1 MTAEIVVIGDEI
13 LLGLI
18 TDTNSA
24 YISRRLAEYGIGVMR
39 VVKVGDRI
47 DDIVQAFE
55 EAGRNAALVVCC
67 GGLGPTHDDKTREAA
82 AQFLGSELVLNESAL
97 GEIQTMYQKAGRTM
111 SDTNRVQAMIPVGAQ
126 YLSNS
131 RGTAPGLKFSKGKTT
146 YFCVQGVPKEM
157 EWMTENYVIPF
168 VKNIGHGNVLK
179 YRTIRTANIP
189 ESTLYE
195 KVKEVVEQFHGLL
208 DIAFLPQMT
217 RGVDIRLTSTGHSE
231 EKASELISEAER
243 KFVACIHQHFNGAVY
258 GFDDETLEQ
267 NLAKLF
273 FETQQTVATAESC
286 TGGLIAHRLTNVS
299 GSSSYFIQG
308 VTTYSNDSKTKL
320 LNVPEEIIN
329 LRGAV
334 SEEVAKAM
342 AENVRKLAGTDLG
355 LSTTGIAGPT
365 GATSN
370 KPVGLAFI
378 GFSTADATISVK
390 MTPLPYV
397 IDRLV
402 FKERLSQLALDI
414 VRKYLMTLKKKNYSV

>member
-24 YISRRLAEYGIGVMR
+24 YMSRRLAEYGIAVTR
-39 VVKVGDRI
+39 VTKVGDRI

-55 EAGRNAALVVCC
+55 DAGRHADLVVCC
-67 GGLGPTHDDKTREAA
+67 GGLGPTHDDKTRDAA
-82 AQFLGSELVLNESAL
+82 AQFLGSELVLNGSAL
-97 GEIQTMYQKAGRTM
+97 NEIVAMYQKAGRTM
-111 SDTNRVQAMIPVGAQ
+111 SETNRVQAMIPRGAN

-131 RGTAPGLKFSKGKTT
+131 RGTAPGLTFTKGSVT

-168 VKNIGHGNVLK
+168 VKNIGHSTVLK
-179 YRTIRTANIP
+179 YRTIRTANSP

-195 KVKEVVEQFHGLL
+195 KTKDVVEQFQDRL

-217 RGVDIRLTSTGHSE
+217 RGVDIRLTSIIHSA
-231 EKASELISEAER
+231 EKAAELIGEAER
-243 KFVACIHQHFNGAVY
+243 TFVACIHQYFNGAVY

-267 NLAKLF
+267 NLANLF
-273 FETQQTVATAESC
+273 FETQKTIATAESC

-308 VTTYSNDSKTKL
+308 VTAYSNESKMKL
-320 LNVPEEIIN
+320 LNVPEEVLIS
-329 LRGAV
+329 RGAV
-334 SEEVAKAM
+334 SEDVAKAM

-365 GATSN
+365 GATPN
-370 KPVGLAFI
+370 KPVGLAYI
-378 GFSTADATISVK
+378 GFSTAEATISVK
-390 MTPLPYV
+390 LTPLPYA

-414 VRKYLMTLKKKNYSV
+414 VRKYLITVKKNFFE

>member
-24 YISRRLAEYGIGVMR
+24 FISRRLAEYGIAVMR

-67 GGLGPTHDDKTREAA
+67 GGLGPTHDDKTRDAA

-111 SDTNRVQAMIPVGAQ
+111 SDTNRVQAMIPRGAE

-131 RGTAPGLKFSKGKTT
+131 RGTAPGLKFSKSKTT

-157 EWMTENYVIPF
+157 EWMTDNYVIPF
-168 VKNIGHGNVLK
+168 VKNIEHGKVLK
-179 YRTIRTANIP
+179 YRTLRTANIP

-231 EKASELISEAER
+231 EKASELIADAEE

-267 NLAKLF
+267 SLANLF
-273 FETQQTVATAESC
+273 FETQQTIATAESC

-308 VTTYSNDSKTKL
+308 VTTYSNDSKIKL
-320 LNVPEEIIN
+320 LNVPEEI
-329 LRGAV
+329 LSSRGAV
-334 SEEVAKAM
+334 SEEAAKAM
-342 AENVRKLAGTDLG
+342 ADNIRKLAGTDLG

-365 GATSN
+365 GATPT
-370 KPVGLAFI
+370 KPVGLAYI
-378 GFSTADATISVK
+378 GFSTAEATISVK
-390 MTPLPYV
+390 QIPLPYT

-414 VRKYLMTLKKKNYSV
+414 VRKYLMTLKKKN